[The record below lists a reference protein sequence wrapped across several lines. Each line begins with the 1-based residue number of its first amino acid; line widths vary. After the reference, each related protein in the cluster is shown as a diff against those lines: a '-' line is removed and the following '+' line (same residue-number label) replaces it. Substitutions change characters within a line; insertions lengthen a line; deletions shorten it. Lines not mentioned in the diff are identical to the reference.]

1 MSWTLCPKWKSF
13 LKVKDKFFIL
23 ICKPR
28 KNINVSNLEV
38 LFRWNLQSLLPYSQS
53 ASKREMVKTAF
64 LFLTFS
70 TIVFAINGGYGQYHL
85 QSKWLYLFFYYFGRT
100 PTRTRHETLVKYYN
114 KKEGKQKK
122 AFFNSSLLMI
132 CVCDI

>member
-1 MSWTLCPKWKSF
+1 M
-13 LKVKDKFFIL
+13 

-28 KNINVSNLEV
+28 EKKVNVSNLAV

-70 TIVFAINGGYGQYHL
+70 AIVFAINGGYGQYHL

-100 PTRTRHETLVKYYN
+100 PSRTRHETLVKYYN

-122 AFFNSSLLMI
+122 SLF
-132 CVCDI
+132 